1 MSKRFTDTNKFD
13 DPWYC
18 NLTNDAKLAWEYI
31 LAKCDNS
38 GVWEPN
44 FRIANAYLSGSS
56 SWDDIR
62 KEFGDR
68 IVILPNGKWW
78 AWKFIGFQYGELSE
92 SCKPHMNIIRL
103 LKQHGIY
110 DVYQHHILTR
120 EPISFNPSKK
130 EDTLSKGYPKGINT
144 LEEEDKEKDKERDK
158 EKEIGS
164 DFDSIGDDLEFE
176 PVPSP
181 PPKPRKKP
189 DPQVEISASLN
200 TPEFVT
206 AWTEFIA
213 HRKEIKKPM
222 TPMAMK
228 KQMNAL
234 ESLGPARAI
243 AAINHSIRNGWQG
256 IFEPDSASPPVK
268 TVQTPESKASDDRF
282 KMPVT
287 ILPSGVKIGG
297 W

>member
-1 MSKRFTDTNKFD
+1 MK
-13 DPWYC
+13 
-18 NLTNDAKLAWEYI
+18 
-31 LAKCDNS
+31 
-38 GVWEPN
+38 
-44 FRIANAYLSGSS
+44 GSS
-56 SWDDIR
+56 S
-62 KEFGDR
+62 KS
-68 IVILPNGKWW
+68 P
-78 AWKFIGFQYGELSE
+78 AFQLYAAQFLAGTADMTAEE
-92 SCKPHMNIIRL
+92 VGAYIRL
-103 LKQHGIY
+103 LCQQWLKGGLPDDESRLSVMAGCTSNALAFVLHKFSTCEDGELRNEKLESVRA
-110 DVYQHHILTR
+110 DR
-120 EPISFNPSKK
+120 EKFVASRAGNARKRWEKRNKDALASKK
-130 EDTLSKGYPKGINT
+130 TCTSISGASSSHMLGSSPSSSSSSSSSSSNSLSN
-144 LEEEDKEKDKERDK
+144 DKEER
-158 EKEIGS
+158 S

-176 PVPSP
+176 PAPAP
-181 PPKPRKKP
+181 PPKPRKKA
-189 DPQVEISASLN
+189 DPEVEISASLN